1 VTVTEHLTGNECFS
15 LLIAGL
21 FAPALILGGLVAVA
35 VGLYWGTATENMVAA
50 TIMGSA
56 AIGGG
61 CGLLGVLGFYHW
73 HRDLVESQRAAHK
86 MPIEYEEP

>member
-1 VTVTEHLTGNECFS
+1 MPEPLHMDECLT
-15 LLIAGL
+15 LLIIGL

-50 TIMGSA
+50 VIMGGA

-61 CGLLGVLGFYHW
+61 CGLLGALGFYYW
-73 HRDLVESQRAAHK
+73 HRDLVDGQ
-86 MPIEYEEP
+86 